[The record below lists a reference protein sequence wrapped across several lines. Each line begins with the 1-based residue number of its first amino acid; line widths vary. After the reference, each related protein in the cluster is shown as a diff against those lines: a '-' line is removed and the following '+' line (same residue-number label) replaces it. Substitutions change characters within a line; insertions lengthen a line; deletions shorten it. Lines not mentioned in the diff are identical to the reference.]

1 MRRFSTASRLA
12 LTSSTVAIAAGLSG
26 TAVAKAA
33 PVATTAAPT
42 TTVTAQDV
50 QTLPTNSTLPE
61 QIAANAGTSAPAI
74 TVTGSRIRRPNL
86 ESVVPVTSIQGEQFF
101 QRGNPDVGEALNDL
115 PQLKSTFAQQNPGT
129 GIGIAG
135 LNLLDLRGL
144 APKRTLV
151 LVNGR
156 RHVGADVTSSASVPD
171 VNTIPADLIDR
182 VDIVTGGNSA
192 VYGSDAIAG
201 VVNFILRRDFNGVQ
215 VRAQGAEA
223 AAGFGTSYY
232 GSILAGH
239 NFAGGRGNITID
251 AEYTHENRVFAS
263 DVPWYRSQ
271 NLYIT
276 TDVDTGGLPNGS
288 DGFPDRVFVNDI
300 RSSTVSIYGLVPI
313 TQPAS
318 NPTCGVGLG
327 ATNGGPASTGTPY
340 NCTYL
345 FNPDGSLV
353 PQTGTRAGTGPNPTF
368 IGGNG
373 STTREAQIF
382 SVFPQN
388 TRYNLNLV
396 GHYTISDAF
405 EPFVEATFARTNT
418 IGNNAGTSFIQGT
431 YGTGDVRERIRLDNP
446 YLTPAES
453 SLIASQILA
462 SGCNP
467 SLTATCTAGSRA
479 TYESLAASTAAAA
492 TAFCTTNPTDQ
503 HCQNIGGTLSAS
515 DISRINGALAG
526 TYRFVLSKR
535 FADIGV
541 RDERF
546 QRDTYR
552 VVGGVKGTFNTDWS
566 YELSANYGE
575 FDEKKNTV
583 GFFDRQKFS
592 LALDAGR
599 NPATGQIQCRS
610 QFDPA
615 AAFRYDKD
623 SGLNA
628 AQIAMLQAR
637 LAADIAACVPYNP
650 FGDPGTNAAS
660 INYFTTNEHKSAR
673 LTELDFLGFVN
684 GDSSQLFE
692 LPGGPI
698 SFVLGGEYRRE
709 TARYIEDPYVD
720 FGDPNHTPGASSV
733 TSDVDIGTSL
743 PKPFHVAEAFAEI
756 NIPILKDQPFF
767 HELTLSG
774 AARYSRYKKT
784 IGNVWTYN
792 FGGEW
797 APVRDIRFRGNF
809 GKAVRAPNLAETAFA
824 PVPNF
829 APGFIDP
836 CSTVGLSNGGALRT
850 TNCQTDLGALLPTVR
865 NVAYSLPVISGS
877 NPLLTPETSYSLT
890 LGGVLQPRFIP
901 GFSLSV
907 DYYNIKVK
915 NVVVALSAQQITN
928 LCYDQPSLANVYCG
942 LFQRFRGTTSGPNG
956 EQPGD
961 VLGNS
966 LIQAG
971 VNFAK
976 RIRRGID
983 INVNYRAR
991 LAPKVVLDTSL
1002 IWVHGIQS
1010 SNYNNP
1016 SLPNQEDRILS
1027 ELGDPDNEGRL
1038 DLDLKVGN
1046 VTFGYNGHYIAPMYV
1061 DAAEDFIPVPAA
1073 CPAGQTTPGVGGC
1086 PPLNADFAENHKY
1099 QAITYHGIR
1108 VQWDTGPAFGMLKN
1122 IQVYAGVDNVFDQH
1136 PPGGLT
1142 ATGGNV
1148 LATTGSNGAIYD
1160 VFGRKFYGGIKVR
1173 Y

>member
-1 MRRFSTASRLA
+1 MRRFSTATRLA
-12 LTSSTVAIAAGLSG
+12 LTSSTIAMAAGFS
-26 TAVAKAA
+26 TEASAKAA
-33 PVATTAAPT
+33 PVETTAAP
-42 TTVTAQDV
+42 VTAVSSEDV
-50 QTLPTNSTLPE
+50 QNVPTNATTPQ
-61 QIAANAGTSAPAI
+61 QIAANAGTGAGI

-115 PQLKSTFAQQNPGT
+115 PQLRSTFAQQNPGS

-144 APKRTLV
+144 QPKRTLV

-156 RHVGADVTSSASVPD
+156 RHVGADVTSSASVTD

-201 VVNFILRRDFNGVQ
+201 VVNFILKRDFNGVQ
-215 VRAQGAEA
+215 VRAQGSEA
-223 AAGFGTSYY
+223 GAGFGTSYY

-251 AEYTHENRVFAS
+251 AEYTHENRIFGS
-263 DVPWYRSQ
+263 DIPWYRTA
-271 NLYIT
+271 NGYIT
-276 TDVDTGGLPNGS
+276 VDVDPGGLPNGS
-288 DGFPDRVFVNDI
+288 DGFPDRIFATDI
-300 RSSTVSIYGLVPI
+300 RSSTISIYGLVPI
-313 TQPAS
+313 AQPVA
-318 NPTCGVGLG
+318 NPACGVAIV
-327 ATNGGPASTGTPY
+327 ATNGAPSTTGGTPY
-340 NCTYL
+340 NCTYV
-345 FNPDGSLV
+345 FNPNGSLV
-353 PQTGTRAGTGPNPTF
+353 AQTGTRTGNTQNPVF
-368 IGGNG
+368 LGGNG
-373 STTREAQIF
+373 STTREAKTF
-382 SVFPQN
+382 SVWPDN
-388 TRYNLNLV
+388 TRYNFNLV

-405 EPFVEATFARTNT
+405 EPFVEATFARTDT
-418 IGNNAGTSFIQGT
+418 RGNNAGTSFIQGAF
-431 YGTGDVRERIRLDNP
+431 GTGDLRERIRLDNP
-446 YLTPAES
+446 FLDPNARAT
-453 SLIASQILA
+453 IASQILA

-467 SLTATCTAGSRA
+467 SLTAACSASR
-479 TYESLAASTAAAA
+479 STNSQGA
-492 TAFCTTNPTDQ
+492 PSQ
-503 HCQNIGGTLSAS
+503 GIGGALNAA
-515 DISRINGALAG
+515 DIAAINAG
-526 TYRFVLSKR
+526 TYRFLLAKR
-535 FADIGV
+535 FADVGV
-541 RDERF
+541 RDEYF
-546 QRDTYR
+546 TRDTYR
-552 VVGGVKGTFNTDWS
+552 AVAGIKGTFFSDWS

-575 FDEKKNTV
+575 YDEKKNTV

-592 LALDAGR
+592 LAMDAGR
-599 NPATGQIQCRS
+599 NPVTGQIQCRS
-610 QFDPA
+610 QFDPTA
-615 AAFRYDKD
+615 ANVFTRN
-623 SGLNA
+623 LNP
-628 AQIAMLQAR
+628 AQIAMLTAR
-637 LAADIAACVPYNP
+637 LNADIAACVPYNP

-660 INYFTTNEHKSAR
+660 IAYFTTNEHKSAR

-684 GDSSQLFE
+684 GNSSKLFS

-698 SFVLGGEYRRE
+698 DFVLGGEYRKE

-720 FGDPNHTPGASSV
+720 FGDPNVAGSNSV
-733 TSDVDIGTSL
+733 TSDVDVGTSL
-743 PKPFHVAEAFAEI
+743 PKPFHVAEAFGEI
-756 NIPILKDQPFF
+756 HIPILKDMPFF

-784 IGNVWTYN
+784 VGNVWTYN

-824 PVPNF
+824 QVPNF
-829 APGFIDP
+829 APLFIDP
-836 CSTVGLSNGGALRT
+836 CSTTGLSNGGPNRT
-850 TNCQTDLGALLPTVR
+850 TNCQADLGALLPTVR

-901 GFSLSV
+901 GLSLSV
-907 DYYNIKVK
+907 DYYDIKVK
-915 NVVVALSAQQITN
+915 SVIVALGAQQIAN

-942 LFQRFRGTTSGPNG
+942 LFTRYRGTGTGPNS

-961 VLGNS
+961 ILGNS

-983 INVNYRAR
+983 VNANYRAR
-991 LAPKVVLDTSL
+991 LSSKVVLDTGL
-1002 IWVHGIQS
+1002 IYVHNLKA

-1016 SLPNQEDRILS
+1016 SLPQLEDQILE
-1027 ELGDPDNEGRL
+1027 ELGDPKDEGRL

-1046 VTFGYNGHYIAPMYV
+1046 VTFGYSGHYISPMYV
-1061 DAAEDFIPVPAA
+1061 DIAEDFIALPTQ

-1086 PPLNADFAENHKY
+1086 PPLNADFATEHKY
-1099 QAITYHGIR
+1099 HAITYHGIR
-1108 VQWDTGPAFGMLKN
+1108 VQWDTGPAFGRLKN
-1122 IQVYAGVDNVFDQH
+1122 IQVYAGVDNILDQH
-1136 PPGGLT
+1136 PPQGLT
-1142 ATGGNV
+1142 ATGGNI
-1148 LATTGSNGAIYD
+1148 LGTGNAGIYD
-1160 VFGRKFYGGIKVR
+1160 VFGRKFYGGIKLR